1 MPDKRKE
8 SLGDK
13 TTKRIKGDPDNAAEP
28 LAFDPVHFIR
38 SHSKNNDPADIQT
51 QIWEVVF
58 EPDPNDSSKT
68 TSKVATCGGNSIC
81 IIDVVTGTVL
91 MKYKHKELKENFYTL
106 AWTTIDM
113 GEGPTNILVSGG
125 IRGEIRMFHPQR
137 KVCFHEW
144 RPVDKKNTA
153 VNSIVFHS
161 ENPTWMFCGT
171 SDGVVAIWDI
181 GQPKLPTYDGVE
193 VTMLVKLFPDYGDVY
208 NIAWSGSNRWLF
220 AGTAAGLVGW
230 NIEDKKV
237 KEEGKDYK
245 PIMVDFLMPE
255 SERDKGENPIVDSLA
270 MASDWTV
277 VSKCALHGL
286 IYVWDLKATVKN
298 IDYEDV
304 TKGEQNKV
312 VEQNVTMLGHLKWS
326 DTDNFYMNLGCHKGK
341 GLICCGD
348 DKGSLWLYN
357 IPQFGKDSPTP
368 QTKSRIEVST
378 RLLWPELQDDHLENS
393 RKVPLDRH
401 DIIIDKVA
409 ASHDNNYVVAVTSN
423 NMVCIWKR
431 VGQEETAAVNEST
444 SGGS

>member
-1 MPDKRKE
+1 MF
-8 SLGDK
+8 LF
-13 TTKRIKGDPDNAAEP
+13 
-28 LAFDPVHFIR
+28 LCVHR
-38 SHSKNNDPADIQT
+38 
-51 QIWEVVF
+51 
-58 EPDPNDSSKT
+58 
-68 TSKVATCGGNSIC
+68 
-81 IIDVVTGTVL
+81 
-91 MKYKHKELKENFYTL
+91 ENFYTL

-245 PIMVDFLMPE
+245 
-255 SERDKGENPIVDSLA
+255 
-270 MASDWTV
+270 
-277 VSKCALHGL
+277 
-286 IYVWDLKATVKN
+286 
-298 IDYEDV
+298 
-304 TKGEQNKV
+304 
-312 VEQNVTMLGHLKWS
+312 
-326 DTDNFYMNLGCHKGK
+326 
-341 GLICCGD
+341 
-348 DKGSLWLYN
+348 
-357 IPQFGKDSPTP
+357 
-368 QTKSRIEVST
+368 
-378 RLLWPELQDDHLENS
+378 
-393 RKVPLDRH
+393 
-401 DIIIDKVA
+401 
-409 ASHDNNYVVAVTSN
+409 
-423 NMVCIWKR
+423 
-431 VGQEETAAVNEST
+431 
-444 SGGS
+444 